1 MRKQG
6 SRLTILE
13 RYEKRTGWGEEGEN
27 QEMKEDYGLLAGQ
40 LCSVKERKK
49 PIIWVLKKQKLT
61 LISVFSILPQ
71 IDPSP
76 DHVDATSNVS
86 ISTKESYAS
95 ITSTTS
101 TNQVT
106 MIPRLD
112 LWDTFLALPPTSLLN
127 LNPFST
133 LSVRER
139 FVNWKLTRPPHGY
152 LHTIESCILPHL
164 SCLAQPGGPQSP
176 TSWDRTVDFLS
187 TLSPGCLP
195 SLECLPW
202 LVPSVMY
209 VWSVPLLSGSLRL
222 NDFFSK
228 SSPVTF
234 LSMKITWQQHKDT
247 NSEAKRIY
255 ARSRPSHFKYMS
267 HLFSSQASKH
277 NCLVP
282 WFPKNVGNSEV
293 IIQRLVGR
301 LNRPIST

>member
-13 RYEKRTGWGEEGEN
+13 RYEKRTWWGEEGEN

-40 LCSVKERKK
+40 LCSVKVRMKS
-49 PIIWVLKKQKLT
+49 IIWVLKKQKLT

-76 DHVDATSNVS
+76 GHVDATSNVS

-152 LHTIESCILPHL
+152 LHTIESCTLPHL
-164 SCLAQPGGPQSP
+164 SCLAQPGGHNLPLRGTELLTFFP
-176 TSWDRTVDFLS
+176 RFL
-187 TLSPGCLP
+187 
-195 SLECLPW
+195 
-202 LVPSVMY
+202 
-209 VWSVPLLSGSLRL
+209 
-222 NDFFSK
+222 
-228 SSPVTF
+228 
-234 LSMKITWQQHKDT
+234 
-247 NSEAKRIY
+247 
-255 ARSRPSHFKYMS
+255 
-267 HLFSSQASKH
+267 QAACPH
-277 NCLVP
+277 
-282 WFPKNVGNSEV
+282 
-293 IIQRLVGR
+293 
-301 LNRPIST
+301 

>member
-1 MRKQG
+1 MRHLP
-6 SRLTILE
+6 S
-13 RYEKRTGWGEEGEN
+13 
-27 QEMKEDYGLLAGQ
+27 
-40 LCSVKERKK
+40 SS
-49 PIIWVLKKQKLT
+49 PHF
-61 LISVFSILPQ
+61 LINPQSIFH
-71 IDPSP
+71 I
-76 DHVDATSNVS
+76 
-86 ISTKESYAS
+86 
-95 ITSTTS
+95 
-101 TNQVT
+101 
-106 MIPRLD
+106 
-112 LWDTFLALPPTSLLN
+112 
-127 LNPFST
+127 
-133 LSVRER
+133 SVRER

-164 SCLAQPGGPQSP
+164 SCLALSGGPLSS
-176 TSWDRTVDFLS
+176 TLWDRTVDFLS
-187 TLSPGCLP
+187 ILSPGCLP

-234 LSMKITWQQHKDT
+234 LSMKITWQQHKDPD
-247 NSEAKRIY
+247 SEAKRIHG
-255 ARSRPSHFKYMS
+255 RSWPSLFKYMS

-301 LNRPIST
+301 LNRPISTWNS